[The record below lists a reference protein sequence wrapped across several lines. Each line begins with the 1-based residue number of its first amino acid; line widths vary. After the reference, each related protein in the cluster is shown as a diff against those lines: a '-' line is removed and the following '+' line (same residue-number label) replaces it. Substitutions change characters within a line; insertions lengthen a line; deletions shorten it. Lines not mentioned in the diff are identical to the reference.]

1 MKAAARPPGR
11 GLRPA
16 SYEEVRVRIP
26 AERPAGLLR
35 LLYHRPPPEERRL
48 IAQEADLLE
57 AYHARPAA
65 ESLRRA
71 QAAADDHRSYL
82 ANVWMPRHPFRA
94 AIESLLQAHAD
105 RRAGTK
111 RARPGAATAVR
122 ASRGTRYRT
131 TTNAFNETTRTA
143 AQVTAITASNVRLHT
158 TEWAKRWRQSGS
170 IVGRPFKELTGHPK
184 ASRRNAKQ
192 AADEHPQADVPADA

>member
-1 MKAAARPPGR
+1 
-11 GLRPA
+11 
-16 SYEEVRVRIP
+16 
-26 AERPAGLLR
+26 
-35 LLYHRPPPEERRL
+35 
-48 IAQEADLLE
+48 
-57 AYHARPAA
+57 
-65 ESLRRA
+65 
-71 QAAADDHRSYL
+71 
-82 ANVWMPRHPFRA
+82 
-94 AIESLLQAHAD
+94 
-105 RRAGTK
+105 
-111 RARPGAATAVR
+111 VR